1 MAITNFVPQI
11 WSAAIQSTLTENL
24 VAAGLVNTNYQGD
37 IATKGDTVNITTVVD
52 PTIGDY
58 SGSNIT
64 VEDIDDG
71 TLALVI
77 DQAKYFAFEL
87 DDVDAAQAVS
97 GGALLAEATSR
108 AAFGLAKAN
117 DTFLFGE
124 MHSDGTALDIATT
137 VTAANEVYGL
147 LVDMSVALDEN
158 DVPDQGRWVVV
169 TPEIHGLLLQDDR
182 FVAAGDAQ
190 GAAVRS
196 AGSVGSAAGLSVY
209 KSNNLPDGTAPGSKG
224 VVFGSNIA
232 TTFAQQISKVVAFE
246 QELKFNQAVKGLH
259 LYGAKVV
266 RPEAVGNNEILV
278 DTCVVRKVQLIQRRG
293 SATPAPVYGNDIK
306 GRHDHKQIRD
316 NLPRRCGCH

>member
-24 VAAGLVNTNYQGD
+24 VASGLVNTNYQGD
-37 IATKGDTVNITTVVD
+37 IATKGDTVNITTIVD
-52 PTIGDY
+52 PTIGSYTGAD
-58 SGSNIT
+58 IT

-97 GGALLAEATSR
+97 GGALMAEATSR
-108 AAFGLAKAN
+108 AAFGLAKAT

-124 MHSDGTALDIATT
+124 MHTDGTAQDAATT
-137 VTAANEVYGL
+137 VSAASELYPL
-147 LVDMSVALDEN
+147 LVDASVALDEN

-169 TPEIHGLLLQDDR
+169 TPEIHGLLLQDER
-182 FVAAGDAQ
+182 FISAGDQA
-190 GAAVRS
+190 GAGVRAS
-196 AGSVGSAAGLSVY
+196 GSVGSVAGFSVY
-209 KSNNLPDGTAPGSKG
+209 KSNNLPDGAAVGSKA
-224 VVFGSNIA
+224 VLFGSNIA

-246 QELKFNQAVKGLH
+246 QELRFNQAVKGLH

-278 DTCVVRKVQLIQRRG
+278 DL
-293 SATPAPVYGNDIK
+293 S
-306 GRHDHKQIRD
+306 
-316 NLPRRCGCH
+316 